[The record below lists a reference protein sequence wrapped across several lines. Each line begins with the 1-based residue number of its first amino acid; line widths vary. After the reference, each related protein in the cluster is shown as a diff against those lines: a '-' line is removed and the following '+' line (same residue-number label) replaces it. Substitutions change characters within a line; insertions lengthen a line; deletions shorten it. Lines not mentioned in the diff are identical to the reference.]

1 MIFPERSNWQRD
13 LLIVMGMT
21 ACLQGLLYWQ
31 AFTGKAVLLPVGIL
45 RIPGIATVEQDS
57 SGEPVANYARADL
70 IQVSEPNRWFMANEY
85 RSGRIPLWTPY
96 RFAGTSVAR
105 SPVFCPY
112 ELLYALWPT
121 PRILPWIQ
129 LTTAIVSATGAW
141 FFAFRI
147 LKLGSLP
154 AITAGVVYPMTG
166 FLVIWQGFDLSYPVT
181 FLPWTASAT
190 VSMTRHPHGLKICIL
205 AIFTCLTVISG
216 PADMA
221 AMVLM
226 VCGFCWLWIVI
237 WDAIATHWT
246 SAVTRTI
253 LASCC
258 GWLLGLALAA
268 PVLLPAFDYIQTG
281 SRVATRLEG
290 FEARPPVGWRALPL
304 IVFPEAYGSEADNS
318 AFVHPSGNRLESSA
332 GAYAGCLSLFFVA
345 PWAWMDRSR
354 RQFVIGMI
362 VLSLLC
368 LGWQLN
374 VPGLTAVLRLP
385 GFQAFS
391 ANRMVFASAWCHLM
405 LAAIGL
411 EQLVHSGA
419 IQKFWLRHPAVI
431 LTLSTVLFSIIG
443 LITWPDQ
450 LQEMLPNGN
459 RGLPLASIQSSFVS
473 AYYFQIVCLA
483 LTMLLWLLVISGK
496 FNGSCVRLTG
506 ALMIAEPFLRFWGLH
521 SQPPVSHYY
530 PPIPALEFIQKS
542 PEGRTIAIGCLPPN
556 LLESHKLK
564 DIRGYD
570 GVDPLRFIEAL
581 SLTDEAGVP
590 DGLEYA
596 RTMWFVPEI
605 RLEQSA
611 KQSFRIHPALDMLNL
626 RYLIL
631 ADGTAEA
638 SPDFAANGLAVFE
651 NHFAMPRVWVPERVR
666 KLDSSRA
673 VLKAM
678 TPWDF
683 DPAGESMVTDAIPES
698 LPEMCSGKATL
709 TEENPQLL
717 KIQVAMDTTGLVV
730 VSDRF
735 AEGWRATVDG
745 QDAPMVCVN
754 HVLRGVFV
762 TPGHHTIEMR
772 YLPTQFAV
780 GVRVLCIS
788 AAVLVLMTCWSLWR
802 RTWVAPEAGT
812 SLPASPFPT

>member
-1 MIFPERSNWQRD
+1 MIFSERSNWQRD

-21 ACLQGLLYWQ
+21 ALLQAMFYWE
-31 AFTGKAVLLPVGIL
+31 AFTGRAVLLPVGIL
-45 RIPGIATVEQDS
+45 KIPGITTVEQNS
-57 SGEPVANYARADL
+57 SGEPLANYARGDL

-105 SPVFCPY
+105 TPVFCPY

-147 LKLGSLP
+147 LTLGSLP
-154 AITAGVVYPMTG
+154 AITAGVVYPLTG

-190 VSMTRHPHGLKICIL
+190 VAMTRNPHGLKICIL

-221 AMVLM
+221 AMVLL
-226 VCGFCWLWIVI
+226 VCGFCWLWII
-237 WDAIATHWT
+237 IGAAIGNQWT

-268 PVLLPAFDYIQTG
+268 PVLFPAFDYIQTG

-304 IVFPEAYGSEADNS
+304 IVFPEAYGSEADSS

-332 GAYAGCLSLFFVA
+332 GAYAGCLSLLFVA

-354 RQFVIGMI
+354 RQFVVCMI

-374 VPGLTAVLRLP
+374 IPGLTAVLRLP
-385 GFQAFS
+385 GFRAFS
-391 ANRMVFASAWCHLM
+391 ANRMVFGSAWFHLM

-411 EQLVHSGA
+411 EQLVNSGA
-419 IQKFWLRHPAVI
+419 IQKFWLRHPAMV

-443 LITWPDQ
+443 LISWPDQ

-459 RGLPLASIQSSFVS
+459 RGLPLATIQSSFVS
-473 AYYFQIVCLA
+473 AYCFQIICLS
-483 LTMLLWLLVISGK
+483 LTILLWFLVISGK
-496 FNGSCVRLTG
+496 FNGSCARVTG

-521 SQPPVSHYY
+521 SQPAVSHYY
-530 PPIPALEFIQKS
+530 PPIPALEFIQNS
-542 PEGRTIAIGCLPPN
+542 IEGRTIVVGCLPPN
-556 LLESHKLK
+556 LLESHKLN

-570 GVDPLRFIEAL
+570 GVDPLAFIEVL
-581 SLTDEAGVP
+581 SLTTETGVTEGP
-590 DGLEYA
+590 EYA
-596 RTMWFVPEI
+596 RTMWFVPDA
-605 RLEQSA
+605 RLEQSPE
-611 KQSFRIHPALDMLNL
+611 QSFRMHPVLDMLNV
-626 RYLIL
+626 RYLVL
-631 ADGTAEA
+631 VGDAAQA
-638 SPDFAANGLAVFE
+638 RPDFAANGLAVFE

-666 KLDSSRA
+666 KLDSSAA

-683 DPAGESMVTDAIPES
+683 NPAVESLITDSIPES
-698 LPEMCSGKATL
+698 LPEMCSGQATL

-717 KIQVAMDTTGLVV
+717 KMHVAMDTAGLVV

-745 QDAPMVCVN
+745 QDAPVVCVN

-762 TPGHHTIEMR
+762 TPGEHRIEMR
-772 YLPTQFAV
+772 YLPAPFST
-780 GVRVLCIS
+780 GVRVFGIS
-788 AAVLVLMTCWSLWR
+788 AAVLAVITCWSVWCR
-802 RTWVAPEAGT
+802 NWGAPKAVT
-812 SLPASPFPT
+812 SLPASPFRS